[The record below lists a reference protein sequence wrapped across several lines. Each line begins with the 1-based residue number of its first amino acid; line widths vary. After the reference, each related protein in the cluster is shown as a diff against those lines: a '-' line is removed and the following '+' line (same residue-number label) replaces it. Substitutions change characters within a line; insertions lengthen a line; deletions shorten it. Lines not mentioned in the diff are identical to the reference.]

1 VTDKRKKTE
10 LGVLKINN
18 GVIASIARNAA
29 LQVNG
34 VQGVKTSSLSM
45 ILDIFN
51 KGYHRKGISL
61 DINENENENEIK
73 IGITIIV
80 RFGVNIPEIATLV
93 QESIRNAVEDM
104 TGLSVAEVDVS
115 IGDIHAET
123 DGN

>member
-1 VTDKRKKTE
+1 MTDKRKKTE
-10 LGVLKINN
+10 SGVLKINN
-18 GVIASIARNAA
+18 DVIASIARNAA

-34 VQGVKTSSLSM
+34 VQGVKTNSLSM
-45 ILDIFN
+45 ILDIFH

-61 DINENENENEIK
+61 DINENENEIK

-80 RFGVNIPEIATLV
+80 RYGVNIPEIATLV
-93 QESIRNAVEDM
+93 QESIRNALEDM

-115 IGDIHAET
+115 IGDIHSET

>member
-1 VTDKRKKTE
+1 MTDKRKKTE

-61 DINENENENEIK
+61 DINENENEIK